1 MNNRVQKYGER
12 IPQVMRNLISQ
23 RYHTVTRAINS
34 EFWNSLSDT
43 LHSIYVGSYGRNTAI
58 NTSDIDILIELP
70 SSYFDR
76 FNNLS
81 GNGQSRLL
89 QAVRNAILCTYPRS
103 NIHADGQVVKIAF
116 SDEIYFEIVPAF
128 KNELW
133 PGCWDGTYKYPDS
146 NLGGR
151 WKSTNPKAEQ
161 EAMAQKNRDSNGLL
175 YDTCRHIRY
184 IRDNNFAS
192 YQLSCIVID
201 SFVYNA
207 IGNWRWLNS
216 DEKFLQ
222 SHEIYED
229 ILLDYYNKN
238 NIYGSMTLNAPGSND
253 SISTI
258 SSLECLGKVLR
269 SMV

>member
-1 MNNRVQKYGER
+1 MWEATVEILQL
-12 IPQVMRNLISQ
+12 IQVI
-23 RYHTVTRAINS
+23 
-34 EFWNSLSDT
+34 F
-43 LHSIYVGSYGRNTAI
+43 
-58 NTSDIDILIELP
+58 DILIELP

-151 WKSTNPKAEQ
+151 WKSTKSKSLSKKLWLKKIEIVMVYYMILVDIFATLEIIILQVTNYLV
-161 EAMAQKNRDSNGLL
+161 LL
-175 YDTCRHIRY
+175 LIVLFTT
-184 IRDNNFAS
+184 
-192 YQLSCIVID
+192 QLE
-201 SFVYNA
+201 
-207 IGNWRWLNS
+207 IG
-216 DEKFLQ
+216 D
-222 SHEIYED
+222 
-229 ILLDYYNKN
+229 
-238 NIYGSMTLNAPGSND
+238 G
-253 SISTI
+253 
-258 SSLECLGKVLR
+258 
-269 SMV
+269 